1 MAPAPSLAPPIFPPN
16 TKGSRPRVDG
26 PLKVSGVA
34 MYSSDYNLPGMLYAV
49 PVCATIANGTI
60 TSLDTSS
67 AEKMPGVKAVY
78 HRANVGKLFRSAPPS
93 GFSGVVDE
101 RRPPFED
108 DVVRYYGQYVAAVV
122 ALTYEQAVAAA
133 NAVKVAYKQ
142 EKPDLRDHFDVK
154 DLTEAAK
161 VDSHRG
167 DPDAAFKTA
176 AVTVDETYVTPTETH
191 NPIELHASVA
201 SWDGQNFT
209 LYETTQAVMNSR
221 VVMSQMLGVPPENVR
236 VISRFLGSGF
246 GGKLWPW
253 PHALIAASASRNLG
267 RPVKLVVTRDMMFQ
281 NVGHRPETQQR
292 FRLGATA
299 QGKLVALM
307 QDSINHTSILDDY
320 SEGCSEAT
328 PYSYS
333 VANLRAT
340 SGIVRRNVGTPTSM
354 RGPGAVPGLFA
365 MESAM
370 DELAVKLKI
379 DPVELRLMNDPE
391 KDEGL
396 NLPFSSRHFVECL
409 KTGAEKFGWSK
420 RTPQIGSMKKD
431 GKVIGWGVAGCSWIA
446 ERMES
451 EASVELRDDGTARV
465 SSGTQDI
472 GTGTYTVLSR
482 IVSDALGIPMDRI
495 EVVLGDT
502 SLPAGAISGGSWAT
516 ASLIPAVLDAI
527 EKMQQTLYT
536 AATTTEGTPLNKQKA
551 DALVFKSGRV
561 MLKGGADGSGVPFEE
576 ILKKGN
582 VRAVAGQGKSQG
594 TFGDPNRKFSTHSF
608 GAQFAEVT
616 WEPEIARLRVSRV
629 VTVIDGGRIMNP
641 KPARNQIEGAVV
653 MGVGMALFEETVYD
667 PRYGAPINNNLADYI
682 VATNADCPE
691 IDVTFLDHPDLV
703 LNPLGARGVGEIG
716 LAGIAAAITSAV
728 YHATGVRVRELPVR
742 IEDLLKAPAS
752 AVI

>member
-1 MAPAPSLAPPIFPPN
+1 MALAPSLAPPVFPPN
-16 TKGSRPRVDG
+16 TKGTRPRVDG
-26 PLKVSGVA
+26 PLKVSGTA

-49 PVCATIANGTI
+49 PVCATIAKGTI
-60 TSLDTSS
+60 KSLDTSR
-67 AEKMPGVKAVY
+67 AEKMPGVKAVF
-78 HRANVGKLFRSAPPS
+78 HRQNVGKLFRVAPTA
-93 GFSGVVDE
+93 GFSSFLDE

-133 NAVKVAYKQ
+133 KAVKVTYNA
-142 EKPDLRDHFDVK
+142 EKPDLRDRFDAK
-154 DLTEAAK
+154 EMTEPEPK

-176 AVTVDETYVTPTETH
+176 AVTVDKRYSTPTETH

-201 SWDGQNFT
+201 TWDGQSFT
-209 LYETTQAVMNSR
+209 LYETSQAVVNSR
-221 VVMSQMLGVPPENVR
+221 EVLSQVLGVPIEDVR

-253 PHALIAASASRNLG
+253 PHAMIAAAAARNLN

-299 QGKLVALM
+299 EGKLVALM
-307 QDSINHTSILDDY
+307 HDSINHTSILDDY

-370 DELAVKLKI
+370 DELAVKLKM
-379 DPVELRLMNDPE
+379 DPIELRLLNEPE

-396 NLPFSSRHFVECL
+396 NLPFSSRHFVECI
-409 KTGAEKFGWSK
+409 KTGADKFGWSK
-420 RTPQIGSMKKD
+420 RNPQVGSMKKD
-431 GKVIGWGVAGCSWIA
+431 GKIIGWGVAGCSWIA
-446 ERMES
+446 ERMTT
-451 EASVELRDDGTARV
+451 EASVEFRDDGTARV
-465 SSGTQDI
+465 SVATQDI
-472 GTGTYTVLSR
+472 GTGTYTVLSE
-482 IVSDALGIPMDRI
+482 IVSKTTGIPTDRI

-502 SLPAGAISGGSWAT
+502 SLPAGPMSGGSWAT
-516 ASLIPAVLDAI
+516 ASVIPAVLNAI
-527 EKMQQTLYT
+527 EKAQQILFM
-536 AATTTEGTPLNKQKA
+536 AASSTEGTPLNKQKP
-551 DALVFKSGRV
+551 DALVFAKGRV
-561 MLKGGADGSGVPFEE
+561 MVKGGAEGSGVPFEE
-576 ILKKGN
+576 ILQKGN
-582 VRAVAGQGKSQG
+582 VRAAAGQGKSEG
-594 TFGDPNRKFSTHSF
+594 TMGDPNRKYSTHSF

-629 VTVIDGGRIMNP
+629 VTVIDGGHIMNP

-667 PRYGAPINNNLADYI
+667 QRNGAPINNNLADYI
-682 VATNADCPE
+682 VATNADSPE

-703 LNPLGARGVGEIG
+703 LNPMGARGIGEIG

-742 IEDLLKAPAS
+742 IEDLLN
-752 AVI
+752 VT